1 MCSYAIGRQQASL
14 SRNKY
19 GNSIMK
25 LNVVILAAGKGTRMR
40 SSLPKV
46 LHKLADKSL
55 VEHVITTAHSLK
67 AEKVIGIYG
76 HGGDLVPKALSHLDV
91 TWIEQEEQLGTGHA
105 VDQASHLIDEGLV
118 LVLYGDVPLI
128 TTSTLNALIEI
139 SKKPNTMGLLTAILD
154 DPTGYGRI
162 VRSSDD
168 SVQKIVEQK
177 DASYDELTI
186 DEVNTGILCAE
197 SKQLAKWLD
206 SLENN
211 NSQGEYYLTDIIE
224 MAVSD
229 GVEVQTHTV
238 SNLWEIEGV
247 NSKIQ
252 LAMLERKHQLNIAN
266 SLLIQGVTLK
276 DPARIDVRGSL
287 TVGTDVEIDINTIF
301 EGDVTLGNN
310 VSIAA
315 NCIIKNSSI
324 ADNTKIQPNSLLE
337 DSSIG
342 EDCEIGPY
350 ARIRPESVLLSN
362 VKIGNFVEI
371 KKANIAN
378 NSKVNHLSYIGDT
391 NMGSNVNI
399 GAGTI
404 TCNYDGANKHLTEI
418 GNDVFVGSSS
428 QLVAPVKIGDG
439 ATIGAGSTITKE
451 VPASELA
458 LSRSKQISTPGWKRP
473 TKNKK

>member
-1 MCSYAIGRQQASL
+1 
-14 SRNKY
+14 
-19 GNSIMK
+19 MK

-55 VEHVITTAHSLK
+55 VEHVINTALSLEP
-67 AEKVIGIYG
+67 EKIIGIFG
-76 HGGDLVPKALSHLDV
+76 HGGELVPKTLSHLNV
-91 TWIEQEEQLGTGHA
+91 TWVEQKEQLGTGHA

-128 TTSTLNALIEI
+128 TESTLNALIEI
-139 SKKPNTMGLLTAILD
+139 SKKPNTLGLLTAVLD
-154 DPTGYGRI
+154 NPTGYGRI
-162 VRSSDD
+162 VRSSEK

-177 DASYDELTI
+177 DASRDELTI
-186 DEVNTGILCAE
+186 EEVNTGILCAE
-197 SKQLAKWLD
+197 SKQLSKWLD

-224 MAVSD
+224 MAVND

-238 SNLWEIEGV
+238 SNLWEVEGV

-252 LAMLERKHQLNIAN
+252 LAMLERKHQLNIAD
-266 SLLIQGVTLK
+266 SLLTQGVTLK
-276 DPARIDVRGSL
+276 DPNRIDVRGSL
-287 TVGTDVEIDINTIF
+287 AVGTDVEIDINAIF
-301 EGDVTLGNN
+301 EGNVILGNN
-310 VSIAA
+310 VLIGA
-315 NCIIKNSSI
+315 NCIIKNSCI
-324 ADNTKIQPNSLLE
+324 ADNTVIHPNSLVE
-337 DSSIG
+337 NSTIG
-342 EDCEIGPY
+342 EACEIGPY
-350 ARIRPESVLLSN
+350 ARIRPESVLSSN

-378 NSKVNHLSYIGDT
+378 HSKVNHLSYIGDT

-418 GNDVFVGSSS
+418 GDDVFVGSDT
-428 QLVAPVKIGDG
+428 QLVAPVKVGAG
-439 ATIGAGSTITKE
+439 ATIGAGSTITKD

-458 LSRSKQISTPGWKRP
+458 LSRSQQTSTPGWKRP